1 MSGENAQ
8 ALATKNTNKFQL
20 TIPEYKTIKHKVVIT
35 ARLGRR
41 LYISHKITAHKST
54 PNTFMTK
61 KFHPPTRVSKNGFPS
76 CPKPCLT
83 RNWLIKPSETTRAT
97 SAPRR

>member
-1 MSGENAQ
+1 MSGEDAQ
-8 ALATKNTNKFQL
+8 ALVTKNTNKFQL

-41 LYISHKITAHKST
+41 LYISHKITADKSA

-61 KFHPPTRVSKNGFPS
+61 KLHSPTRVFRNGFHS
-76 CPKPCLT
+76 CPKPYLT
-83 RNWLIKPSETTRAT
+83 RNWLIKPSQITRAT
-97 SAPRR
+97 SALRR